1 MTILYLLCFQP
12 LIYQSS
18 KTSYR
23 FSVQISNGA
32 SAPATATVTVNVED
46 INNNA
51 PVFTPATM
59 SAQFSKSA
67 PVGFTVATVSASD
80 DDFGIN
86 ANFR

>member
-1 MTILYLLCFQP
+1 MLCYQP

-23 FSVQISNGA
+23 FSVQVSDGA
-32 SAPATATVTVNVED
+32 SAPDVATVTVNVED

-51 PVFTPATM
+51 PLFTRDNVL
-59 SAQFSKSA
+59 AQFSKSE
-67 PVGFTVATVSASD
+67 PVGFPVATVSASD

-86 ANFR
+86 ANFK